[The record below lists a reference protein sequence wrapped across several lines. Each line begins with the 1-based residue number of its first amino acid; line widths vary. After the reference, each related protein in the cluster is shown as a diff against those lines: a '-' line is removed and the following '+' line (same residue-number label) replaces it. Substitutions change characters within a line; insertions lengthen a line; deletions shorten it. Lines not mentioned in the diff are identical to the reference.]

1 MKIKKLYFN
10 KLYNQWRDFP
20 FIYEKLNE
28 GLCIR
33 VLGIEYNKDIIDN
46 ITANFKDLDNIE
58 YIIQNKEHFSNKILY
73 SIYMNFKNNTSIM
86 QEFICF
92 ILCLSKETISFEQL
106 IKINVGTILNN
117 DGLYEVVFSIQYQND
132 KCEKLPI
139 QTFEMFKNRKLNKSL
154 TERYWDLPDYTIRK
168 ERFL

>member
-1 MKIKKLYFN
+1 MEIKKLYFN

-28 GLCIR
+28 GLCVR

-58 YIIQNKEHFSNKILY
+58 YIIQGELDFDKKIA
-73 SIYMNFKNNTSIM
+73 IFKVP
-86 QEFICF
+86 
-92 ILCLSKETISFEQL
+92 LS
-106 IKINVGTILNN
+106 ILNN
-117 DGLYEVVFSIQYQND
+117 DGLYEVVFSIQYKND
-132 KCEKLPI
+132 KCKKLPI